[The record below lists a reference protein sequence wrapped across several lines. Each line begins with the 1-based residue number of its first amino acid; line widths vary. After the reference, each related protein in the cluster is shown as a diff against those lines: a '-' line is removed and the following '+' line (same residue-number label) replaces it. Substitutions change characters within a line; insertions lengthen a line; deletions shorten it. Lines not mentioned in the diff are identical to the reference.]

1 MNKKLLLPLVL
12 LLILLLLFSVFANIR
27 LIMSGQASGGSN
39 FSIENSYLFASP
51 LEVRAGNIDKIRVTV
66 FVLNKQGVGV
76 ANQQVMLSRSPEL
89 IIAQQNSLTDSY
101 GRAIF
106 DLSSAVAGEY
116 VVGAAVGNLKFK
128 ESVKVIFR

>member
-1 MNKKLLLPLVL
+1 
-12 LLILLLLFSVFANIR
+12 
-27 LIMSGQASGGSN
+27 MSGQASGGSN